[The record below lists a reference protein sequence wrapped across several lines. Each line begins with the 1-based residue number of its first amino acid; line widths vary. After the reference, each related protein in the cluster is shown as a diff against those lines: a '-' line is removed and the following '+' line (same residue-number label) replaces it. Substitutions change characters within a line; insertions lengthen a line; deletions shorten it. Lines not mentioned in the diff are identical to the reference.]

1 MLKEYILE
9 NMENARIR
17 VIGVMK
23 NYNQICETEKKIEE
37 KINTLQNDKNIDF
50 EIFSP
55 RMEEKSIRAKMND
68 YYEELHKIQEK
79 KEKVKKELDGASE
92 EMEKFRIMA
101 AELMNLD
108 KQARANVNNK
118 HTITKKK

>member
-37 KINTLQNDKNIDF
+37 KINILQNDKNIDF

-68 YYEELHKIQEK
+68 YYEELHEIQEK
-79 KEKVKKELDGASE
+79 KEKVKKELDMASE

-108 KQARANVNNK
+108 KQARANANNK
-118 HTITKKK
+118 HKRKKKK

>member
-17 VIGVMK
+17 VIGIMK
-23 NYNQICETEKKIEE
+23 NYNQVCEKEKKIEE
-37 KINTLQNDKNIDF
+37 KINALQNDRNIDF

-68 YYEELHKIQEK
+68 YYDELHKTQE
-79 KEKVKKELDGASE
+79 EKAKLKKELDEATE

-101 AELMNLD
+101 AELMSLD
-108 KQARANVNNK
+108 KQARANANNK
-118 HTITKKK
+118 HTSTKRK

>member
-108 KQARANVNNK
+108 KQARANANNK
-118 HTITKKK
+118 HTKTKKK

>member
-37 KINTLQNDKNIDF
+37 KINILQNDKNIDF

-68 YYEELHKIQEK
+68 YYEELHELQEK
-79 KEKVKKELDGASE
+79 KEKVKKELDMASE

-108 KQARANVNNK
+108 KQARANANNK
-118 HTITKKK
+118 HTTTKKK

>member
-79 KEKVKKELDGASE
+79 KEKANRLNWMELRKKWKNFELW
-92 EMEKFRIMA
+92 
-101 AELMNLD
+101 LLN
-108 KQARANVNNK
+108 
-118 HTITKKK
+118 

>member
-1 MLKEYILE
+1 
-9 NMENARIR
+9 
-17 VIGVMK
+17 MK

-68 YYEELHKIQEK
+68 YYEELH
-79 KEKVKKELDGASE
+79 
-92 EMEKFRIMA
+92 
-101 AELMNLD
+101 
-108 KQARANVNNK
+108 
-118 HTITKKK
+118 

>member
-50 EIFSP
+50 ENFSP

-79 KEKVKKELDGASE
+79 KNWMELRKKLKNFELW
-92 EMEKFRIMA
+92 
-101 AELMNLD
+101 LLN
-108 KQARANVNNK
+108 
-118 HTITKKK
+118 

>member
-23 NYNQICETEKKIEE
+23 NYNQICETEKK
-37 KINTLQNDKNIDF
+37 
-50 EIFSP
+50 
-55 RMEEKSIRAKMND
+55 MEEKSIRAKMND

-108 KQARANVNNK
+108 KQARANANNK
-118 HTITKKK
+118 HTMTKKK

>member
-68 YYEELHKIQEK
+68 YYEELLKYRK
-79 KEKVKKELDGASE
+79 
-92 EMEKFRIMA
+92 R
-101 AELMNLD
+101 
-108 KQARANVNNK
+108 
-118 HTITKKK
+118 KKK

>member
-108 KQARANVNNK
+108 KQARANANNK
-118 HTITKKK
+118 PTMTKKK

>member
-108 KQARANVNNK
+108 KQARANANNK
-118 HTITKKK
+118 HIMTKKK

>member
-37 KINTLQNDKNIDF
+37 KINILQNDKNIDF

-68 YYEELHKIQEK
+68 YYEELHEIQEK
-79 KEKVKKELDGASE
+79 KEKVKKELDMASE
-92 EMEKFRIMA
+92 KMEKFRIMA

-108 KQARANVNNK
+108 KQARANANNK
-118 HTITKKK
+118 HTTTKKK

>member
-68 YYEELHKIQEK
+68 YYEELHKIKEK

-108 KQARANVNNK
+108 KQARANANNK
-118 HTITKKK
+118 QTMTKKK

>member
-108 KQARANVNNK
+108 KQSRANSNNK

>member
-55 RMEEKSIRAKMND
+55 RMEEKSIRTKMND

-108 KQARANVNNK
+108 KQARANANNN
-118 HTITKKK
+118 HTTTKKK

>member
-92 EMEKFRIMA
+92 EMEKFR
-101 AELMNLD
+101 LWLLN
-108 KQARANVNNK
+108 
-118 HTITKKK
+118 

>member
-1 MLKEYILE
+1 
-9 NMENARIR
+9 
-17 VIGVMK
+17 MK

-37 KINTLQNDKNIDF
+37 KINILQNDKNIDF

-68 YYEELHKIQEK
+68 YYEELHEIQEK
-79 KEKVKKELDGASE
+79 KEKVKKELDMASE
-92 EMEKFRIMA
+92 KMEKFRIMA

-108 KQARANVNNK
+108 KQARANANNK
-118 HTITKKK
+118 HTTTKKK

>member
-37 KINTLQNDKNIDF
+37 KINMLQNDKNIDF

-68 YYEELHKIQEK
+68 YYEELHEIQEK
-79 KEKVKKELDGASE
+79 KEKVKKELDMASE

-108 KQARANVNNK
+108 KQARANANNK
-118 HTITKKK
+118 HTTTKKK

>member
-79 KEKVKKELDGASE
+79 KEKVAHDKADKETAAEDKKEA
-92 EMEKFRIMA
+92 
-101 AELMNLD
+101 
-108 KQARANVNNK
+108 
-118 HTITKKK
+118 

>member
-37 KINTLQNDKNIDF
+37 KINILQNDKNIDF

-68 YYEELHKIQEK
+68 YYEKLHEIQEK
-79 KEKVKKELDGASE
+79 KEKVKKELDMASE

-108 KQARANVNNK
+108 KQARANANNK
-118 HTITKKK
+118 HTTTKKK

>member
-68 YYEELHKIQEK
+68 YYEELHKIKEK

-108 KQARANVNNK
+108 KQARANANNK
-118 HTITKKK
+118 HIMTKKK

>member
-68 YYEELHKIQEK
+68 YYEELHKIKEK

-108 KQARANVNNK
+108 KQARANANNK
-118 HTITKKK
+118 HKIKKKK

>member
-108 KQARANVNNK
+108 KQARANANNK
-118 HTITKKK
+118 HIITKKK

>member
-37 KINTLQNDKNIDF
+37 KINILQNDKNIDF

-68 YYEELHKIQEK
+68 YYEELHEIQEK
-79 KEKVKKELDGASE
+79 KEKVKKELDMASE

-108 KQARANVNNK
+108 KQARANANNK
-118 HTITKKK
+118 HTTTKKK

>member
-50 EIFSP
+50 EIFSQ

-79 KEKVKKELDGASE
+79 KESYTDFFFFCA
-92 EMEKFRIMA
+92 FYAII
-101 AELMNLD
+101 
-108 KQARANVNNK
+108 
-118 HTITKKK
+118 TIIY

>member
-108 KQARANVNNK
+108 KQARANANNK
-118 HTITKKK
+118 HPMTKKK

>member
-9 NMENARIR
+9 NMGNARIR

-37 KINTLQNDKNIDF
+37 KINTLQNDKNIDL

-92 EMEKFRIMA
+92 EMEKARILA

-108 KQARANVNNK
+108 KQARANANNK

>member
-23 NYNQICETEKKIEE
+23 NYNQICETEKEIEE
-37 KINTLQNDKNIDF
+37 KINILQNDKNIDF

-68 YYEELHKIQEK
+68 YYEELHEIQEK
-79 KEKVKKELDGASE
+79 KEKVKKELDMASE

-108 KQARANVNNK
+108 KQARANANNK
-118 HTITKKK
+118 HTTTKKK

>member
-55 RMEEKSIRAKMND
+55 RMEEKSI
-68 YYEELHKIQEK
+68 QEK

-108 KQARANVNNK
+108 KQARANANNK
-118 HTITKKK
+118 HTMTKKK